1 MKSAGWE
8 RWVPRQRH
16 RVRRFHHPHVVPA
29 AESTA
34 GRGDPAAKW
43 AAFVQ
48 DHRSAYLVSM
58 CLSALAVVAFLVFLA
73 SLTTRL
79 RAVGQELLA
88 TVALCG
94 GLVTVA
100 VWYVWLSFEGV
111 LAWTS
116 PNGLDPTVVKTLLA
130 AADFAF
136 PFPIALLVAATSI
149 AALRSAIWPTWLSY
163 VGLVGA
169 VWVLVGGM
177 AMARHG
183 FFAPTSGARLT
194 GWGSS
199 SSGCWWGACFFCGS
213 RNTNAR
219 SARRQRGPRMPI

>member
-1 MKSAGWE
+1 MKSQGWE
-8 RWVPRQRH
+8 RWVPLSGI
-16 RVRRFHHPHVVPA
+16 VFICFTIPTLFLPPKA
-29 AESTA
+29 PPSAS
-34 GRGDPAAKW
+34 DPAAKW
-43 AAFVQ
+43 AAFVT

-58 CLSALAVVAFLVFLA
+58 CLSGLAVVAFLLFLA
-73 SLTTRL
+73 ALTTRL
-79 RAVGQELLA
+79 RAAGQELLA
-88 TVALCG
+88 TAALGG

-100 VWYVWLSFEGV
+100 VWYVWLSFQGV
-111 LAWTS
+111 LAWSS
-116 PNGLDPTVVKTLLA
+116 PNGVDPTVIKTLLA

-169 VWVLVGGM
+169 VWILVGGM

-194 GWGSS
+194 GWG
-199 SSGCWWGACFFCGS
+199 FFFLWVLVAS
-213 RNTNAR
+213 LFLLRTPEHEPPV
-219 SARRQRGPRMPI
+219 SV

>member
-8 RWVPRQRH
+8 RWAPVSGIVFFLLTIPTL
-16 RVRRFHHPHVVPA
+16 FLPA
-29 AESTA
+29 KAPPGA
-34 GRGDPAAKW
+34 DDPASKW

-48 DHRSAYLVSM
+48 GHRSAYLLAM
-58 CLSALAVVAFLVFLA
+58 CLSGLAVIGFLFFLG
-73 SLTTRL
+73 SLATRL

-88 TVALCG
+88 VVALGG
-94 GLVTVA
+94 GLVTAA

-116 PNGLDPTVVKTLLA
+116 PSGIDPAVVKTLLA

-136 PFPIALLVAATSI
+136 PFPIAALVAATSI

-169 VWVLVGGM
+169 IWVLVGGM

-194 GWGSS
+194 GWAFFFFWVLVGSVFLLRKPQQERAM
-199 SSGCWWGACFFCGS
+199 GV
-213 RNTNAR
+213 
-219 SARRQRGPRMPI
+219 